1 MNIEKIYFINLEDK
15 ISRWDV
21 FKNLDSRIR
30 RFSAID
36 SRSDYRICKKYGLEL
51 DPVGLA
57 SKLYFS
63 QTTGAVGAYL
73 SHYLI
78 WKDIIKRDIGCALIL
93 EDDVKYSDVKKY
105 LQSDRPLM
113 QGHDVCQLNMRYH
126 DSGYF
131 RNFDGLESYLVTRR
145 GADILVQ
152 STHNRSHFEGVV
164 RAVPDRRFGEA
175 KLLEYSMFN
184 RERTQHW
191 TRPNVISCAVD
202 KFVGFCSNP
211 KLLPNKRLS
220 IKFEPKIGLC
230 KETSE
235 SDIMTTKFP
244 PWAQSTESQL
254 IELMSSEYYEYWKRG
269 KYVSVNQIL
278 S

>member
-21 FKNLDSRIR
+21 FKNLDSRIH

-36 SRSDYRICKKYGLEL
+36 SRSDYRICEKYGLEL

-78 WKDIIKRDIGCALIL
+78 WKEILKRDIECALIL
-93 EDDVKYSDVKKY
+93 EDDVRYQDVKSY
-105 LQSDRPLM
+105 LNTSRPKLN
-113 QGHDVCQLNMRYH
+113 GHDILQLNKRYH

-145 GADILVQ
+145 GANILVQ
-152 STHNRSHFEGVV
+152 STHNRSHFGGNV
-164 RAVPDRRFGEA
+164 RSRPDCRFAEA
-175 KLLEYSMFN
+175 KLSSYCMFK
-184 RERTQHW
+184 RERSQHW

-230 KETSE
+230 EETSE

-254 IELMSSEYYEYWKRG
+254 IKLMSSEYYEYWKRG